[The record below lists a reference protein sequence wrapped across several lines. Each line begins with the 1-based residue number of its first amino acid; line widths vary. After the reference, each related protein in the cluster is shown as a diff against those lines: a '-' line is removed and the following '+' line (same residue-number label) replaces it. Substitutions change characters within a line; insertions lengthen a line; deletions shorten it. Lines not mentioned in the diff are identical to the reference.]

1 MGIKISNEQFV
12 EQLNLVRPTII
23 PLSEYHGVD
32 NKIKCK
38 CSVCNDE
45 FETTPYVLLHGKSG
59 NGCRKCAGTKK
70 KTHEEYIQELSNKGI
85 LVDVIEKYNGYNHKI
100 LHKCK
105 KCEYEWKAKPSNI
118 LYGNL
123 CPVCAN
129 KIVLKGYNDLWSTH
143 PSIAKLLD
151 NPDDGYTV
159 VSGSGKSLLWKC
171 PRCGQATKKIVR
183 NVVRN
188 NGFSCKMCSDGV
200 SYPMKFVISVLNQ
213 LNVEFETEQTFNWCT
228 FIMNE
233 KMHTGRYD
241 IVLRQNHIDYIVE
254 VDGAFHNRDN
264 PMSGQTKEESQF
276 IDREKDRLAKEN
288 GFQIIRIPALKSTQ
302 DYMRESIYKS
312 FINSL
317 FDLSNIDWDKANVD
331 ALSSRIIESAKL
343 WNLYHNAHRI
353 SDLLGIRQEV
363 VTRYLKKA
371 TKAGLCNYD
380 GKEEQRKSGRRQGL
394 INARNNF
401 AYMN

>member
-12 EQLNLVRPTII
+12 EQLKLVRPTII

-70 KTHEEYIQELSNKGI
+70 KTHEEYIQELCDKNI
-85 LVDVIEKYNGYNHKI
+85 DIDVLEKYKGNHVKI
-100 LHKCK
+100 MHKCK
-105 KCEYEWKAKPSNI
+105 KCGYEWMAQPANI
-118 LYGNL
+118 LSGNSCPL
-123 CPVCAN
+123 CIN
-129 KIVLKGYNDLWSTH
+129 KVVVKGHNDLWTTH
-143 PSIAKLLD
+143 PSIAQLLN
-151 NPDDGYTV
+151 NPEDGYSV
-159 VSGSGKSLLWKC
+159 GYGSGKKLVWKC
-171 PRCGQATKKIVR
+171 PRCGKTSKKIVHD
-183 NVVRN
+183 VVRY
-188 NGFSCKMCSDGV
+188 NGFSCKTCSDGV
-200 SYPMKFVISVLNQ
+200 SYPMKFVMSILSQ
-213 LNVEFETEQTFNWCT
+213 LNVEFETEQTFDWCT
-228 FIMNE
+228 FIMNG
-233 KMHTGRYD
+233 KIHTGRYD
-241 IVLRQNHIDYIVE
+241 IVFRQNHIDYIVE

-276 IDREKDRLAKEN
+276 IDQEKDRLAIEN

-302 DYMRESIYKS
+302 DYMRESIS
-312 FINSL
+312 NSLIGSL
-317 FDLSNIDWDKANVD
+317 FDLSNINWDKSNID
-331 ALSSRIIESAKL
+331 ALSSRVIESAKL
-343 WNLYHNAHRI
+343 WNLYHNAHKI

-363 VTRYLKKA
+363 ITRYLRKA
-371 TKAGLCNYD
+371 TKAGLCDYD

-394 INARNNF
+394 INAKNNF